1 LIEIVPVHEG
11 MTLADYESV
20 AELAAHVRQLKA
32 EAATLTPLLEGR
44 KVWMLNSTAQ
54 GGGVAEMLPKIVSL
68 LRELGVECDWAVIGS
83 DVPEFFTLTKRL
95 HNLIHGRGEPDL
107 SAEDAALY
115 EAVNRENADS
125 LRGHLGPR
133 DILVVHDPQPLPC
146 GTMLRRDLGIYT
158 IWRCHIGL
166 DEHLPA
172 TRAAW
177 KFLQPWIAGYHHAV
191 FSAVEY
197 IPEYLAGHVSIIHPA
212 VDPLS
217 HKNRELSPH
226 KLVGVLSN
234 SALAIE
240 HQPVLTD
247 SFDHL
252 ARRLQADGSFEP
264 ATWPEEIGLLFRP
277 IVTQV
282 SRWDHLKGFGPLLE
296 AFVHLKT
303 RLQDGRNL
311 HPRSR
316 RRLELVRLVMAG
328 PEADSIQDDPEAQD
342 VLRGLIETYGDLD
355 PELQKDVVLLN
366 LPMASRKENALMVNA
381 LQRCATVVVQNS
393 LREGFGLTA
402 TEAMWKRVPVMGT
415 HACGLRQQIR
425 DGLDGRLVV
434 DAEDPEGIVEIL
446 DEMLAD
452 PVERDRW
459 ARSAQRRV
467 HDEFLIFG
475 QLRKWLQV
483 LATCAERRLW

>member
-1 LIEIVPVHEG
+1 
-11 MTLADYESV
+11 MTLDDYESV
-20 AELAAHVRQLKA
+20 SELTAHVRQLKA
-32 EAATLTPLLEGR
+32 EAATLTPILAGR
-44 KVWMLNSTAQ
+44 KVWMLNSTAR

-68 LRELGVECDWAVIGS
+68 LRELGVECEWAVIHS

-107 SAEDAALY
+107 TSEDAALY

-125 LRGHLGPR
+125 LRAHLGPR

-158 IWRCHIGL
+158 VWRCHIGL
-166 DEHLPA
+166 DEQLEA

-177 KFLQPWIAGYHHAV
+177 EFLQPWIKGYHHSV
-191 FSAVEY
+191 FSEVEY

-234 SALAIE
+234 AALAIE

-247 SFDHL
+247 PFDHP
-252 ARRLQADGSFEP
+252 ARRLQADGAFEP
-264 ATWPEEIGLLFRP
+264 ATWPEEIGLLYRP

-282 SRWDHLKGFGPLLE
+282 SRWDYLKGFGPLLE
-296 AFVHLKT
+296 AFVRLKK
-303 RLQDGRNL
+303 RLQDGRDL
-311 HPRSR
+311 EPRTK

-328 PEADSIQDDPEAQD
+328 PEPDSIQDDPEAQD
-342 VLRGLIETYGDLD
+342 VLRELCDAYRGLDEV
-355 PELQKDVVLLN
+355 LQRDVVLLS

-393 LREGFGLTA
+393 IREGFGLTA

-415 HACGLRQQIR
+415 HACGLRHQIR

-434 DAEDPEGIVEIL
+434 DAEDTESIADTL
-446 DEMLAD
+446 DGMLAD

-475 QLRKWLQV
+475 QVRKWLQV
-483 LATCAERRLW
+483 FATCAERRLW